1 MKPHFYKVNALPG
14 ESYTALHL
22 KSRNFGSIWHYH
34 PELELH
40 YTVKGHGMRFIGD
53 NVSSFRPGEVILLG
67 ENLPHSWQCQKE
79 YYDEDPQASVEAV
92 VVQFLPD
99 CMGKELFALPEAYLL
114 PRLFEKAKMGMV
126 IHGSA
131 GEALR
136 ELMPAAVHATDLE
149 RLVVLL
155 KILSV
160 LSTTDEYD
168 HITSPYAFYRTDEI
182 ETLQLSEI
190 YNYTL
195 AHFKEDISLEDVAA
209 LRNLTVTSF
218 CRYFKMMT
226 NKSYYDL
233 LIEIRISHACRLLVE
248 DRYPT
253 DSLCYECGFRNVSN
267 FYRHFKRIT
276 GMTPLEYKRT
286 FTAGGTVGRATLPP
300 GISKGYRSR

>member
-114 PRLFEKAKMGMV
+114 PRLFEKALPGFFCGLLHYRMISREGR
-126 IHGSA
+126 SA
-131 GEALR
+131 R
-136 ELMPAAVHATDLE
+136 AARKYGPYVEKSTLTRRGAT
-149 RLVVLL
+149 
-155 KILSV
+155 
-160 LSTTDEYD
+160 
-168 HITSPYAFYRTDEI
+168 
-182 ETLQLSEI
+182 
-190 YNYTL
+190 
-195 AHFKEDISLEDVAA
+195 
-209 LRNLTVTSF
+209 
-218 CRYFKMMT
+218 
-226 NKSYYDL
+226 
-233 LIEIRISHACRLLVE
+233 
-248 DRYPT
+248 
-253 DSLCYECGFRNVSN
+253 G
-267 FYRHFKRIT
+267 
-276 GMTPLEYKRT
+276 
-286 FTAGGTVGRATLPP
+286 
-300 GISKGYRSR
+300 